1 MAVVGSLRRDDAAGM
16 NNHQAAVPPRALVT
30 GAAAGLGLETARALA
45 VLGFDLVIADRNVAG
60 GEAAAQQLLA
70 DGAAGRIEF
79 RALDL
84 GDLAAIRSFAASFD
98 GRLDVLV
105 NNAGLLPPLRRATT
119 RDGFELKF
127 GVSHLGHFALTA
139 GLLPRLLQ
147 SPAPRVVSVSSI
159 VQASGRIDFDDLQ
172 AERSY
177 LSSRSYAQ
185 TKLACL
191 IFALE
196 LQKRSDAAG
205 VRLTS
210 VAAHPG
216 ISRTG
221 IGDGR
226 RDEQRRSIT
235 DWLEG
240 VAFQIAMRGFGQ
252 TPEQGAL
259 PIIHAASAV
268 GVRGGEFY
276 GPDGFMQ
283 FRGKPRL
290 VPPSAAA
297 RDSAIAQRLW
307 AVSEQLTGVDYA
319 AVFASVQSATSRSTT
334 VA

>member
-1 MAVVGSLRRDDAAGM
+1 MAEWTGPQAAG
-16 NNHQAAVPPRALVT
+16 AARRRALIT
-30 GAAAGLGLETARALA
+30 GGAGGLGFETARGLA
-45 VLGFDLVIADRNVAG
+45 QNGYAVVIADRNVEG
-60 GEAAAQQLLA
+60 GKAAVQRLRAET
-70 DGAAGRIEF
+70 GAEVDF
-79 RALDL
+79 CALDL
-84 GDLAAIRSFAASFD
+84 GDLAAIRTFAAGFD
-98 GRLDVLV
+98 GPLDVLV

-139 GLLPRLLQ
+139 GLLPRLLR

-159 VQASGRIDFDDLQ
+159 VQSSGRIDFDDLQ
-172 AERSY
+172 AERDY

-196 LQKRSDAAG
+196 LQRRSEAASAP
-205 VRLTS
+205 LIS

-226 RDEQRRSIT
+226 RSERRSSLT

-252 TPEQGAL
+252 APAQGAL
-259 PIIHAASAV
+259 PIIHAASADE
-268 GVRGGEFY
+268 VRGADFF

-283 FRGKPRL
+283 FRGRPTR
-290 VPPSAAA
+290 VQPSAAA
-297 RDSAIAQRLW
+297 RDPAIAKRLW
-307 AVSEQLTGVDYA
+307 EVSERLTGCDYA
-319 AVFASVQSATSRSTT
+319 AAFASVQSATSRSTT